1 MVERT
6 LVEDIPLNGRSFQTL
21 ILLTPGV
28 VVTPPLS
35 TTSDNGQRADGNY
48 FAVDGVSANF
58 GVTPYLVLVQA
69 GGGELPALSAF
80 GGTNSLVSV
89 DAMQPQRFPAYA
101 RVDWQRF

>member
-1 MVERT
+1 M
-6 LVEDIPLNGRSFQTL
+6 

-28 VVTPPLS
+28 VVTA
-35 TTSDNGQRADGNY
+35 TAFDDQGQFNVNGQRADGNY
-48 FAVDGVSANF
+48 FTVDCVSANF
-58 GVTPYLVLVQA
+58 GVTPYLALVQA